1 MGTSVRHPSSM
12 RPFKALSK
20 VKQLPASVKCLL
32 ALDIIF
38 CLAYVLTH
46 LIAPDQIIGTKYWDL
61 DDEGGIAT
69 WYSTFKLLG
78 IGIISALF
86 VARKMAQGRGSAVLL
101 GLPAIFLAMGIDEI
115 ARLHERIGKY
125 SDIWLPAGSR
135 ANTPFQETGI
145 WIFLVGIPFI
155 LFFLWW
161 VYQLRKK
168 LVGYGFEIKMM
179 VTGVF
184 LLLSGALGV
193 ELISN
198 FLHGSAAQAVG
209 ILLEEGL
216 EMLGATVI
224 FWAVL
229 KMLKK
234 KQPATLYETVQKD

>member
-1 MGTSVRHPSSM
+1 
-12 RPFKALSK
+12 
-20 VKQLPASVKCLL
+20 
-32 ALDIIF
+32 
-38 CLAYVLTH
+38 
-46 LIAPDQIIGTKYWDL
+46 
-61 DDEGGIAT
+61 
-69 WYSTFKLLG
+69 
-78 IGIISALF
+78 
-86 VARKMAQGRGSAVLL
+86 
-101 GLPAIFLAMGIDEI
+101 MGIDEI

-125 SDIWLPAGSR
+125 SDILLPAGSR

-161 VYQLRKK
+161 VHQLKRK
-168 LVGYGFEIKMM
+168 LAGYGVEIRIM

-198 FLHGSAAQAVG
+198 FLYGSAAQTVG

-216 EMLGATVI
+216 EMLGATMI

-229 KMLKK
+229 KMLHKNR
-234 KQPATLYETVQKD
+234 PAKLL